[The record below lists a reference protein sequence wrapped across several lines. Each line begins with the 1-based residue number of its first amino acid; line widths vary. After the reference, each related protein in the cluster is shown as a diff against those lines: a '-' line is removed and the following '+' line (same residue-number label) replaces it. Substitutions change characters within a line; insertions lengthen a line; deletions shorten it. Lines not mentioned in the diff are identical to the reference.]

1 MEHKLNLV
9 SNYEFSQG
17 ALKGITVGGGVR
29 YTGRP
34 INGYRATGTPGGAV
48 TSTVSYGSEQVFLDL
63 NAAYR
68 RKLQIL
74 GKSVAWSLQTNINNA
89 LNNDA
94 FIRINTARDGV
105 LTAYRFNPP
114 LEWIITTKFSF

>member
-1 MEHKLNLV
+1 MRHKLNLV
-9 SNYEFSQG
+9 TNYEFSRG
-17 ALKGITVGGGVR
+17 ALKGTTIGGGVR
-29 YTGRP
+29 YTGKP
-34 INGYRATGTPGGAV
+34 VNGYSAIGTPGGV
-48 TSTVSYGSEQVFLDL
+48 VRSTSYGSDQVFFDL

-68 RKLQIL
+68 RRIQLL
-74 GKSVAWSLQTNINNA
+74 GKSVSWSLQTNIINV

-114 LEWIITTKFSF
+114 LEWIITSKFSF

>member
-1 MEHKLNLV
+1 
-9 SNYEFSQG
+9 
-17 ALKGITVGGGVR
+17 
-29 YTGRP
+29 
-34 INGYRATGTPGGAV
+34 V

>member
-1 MEHKLNLV
+1 M
-9 SNYEFSQG
+9 
-17 ALKGITVGGGVR
+17 
-29 YTGRP
+29 
-34 INGYRATGTPGGAV
+34 
-48 TSTVSYGSEQVFLDL
+48 
-63 NAAYR
+63 
-68 RKLQIL
+68 

-114 LEWIITTKFSF
+114 LEWMVTTKFSF